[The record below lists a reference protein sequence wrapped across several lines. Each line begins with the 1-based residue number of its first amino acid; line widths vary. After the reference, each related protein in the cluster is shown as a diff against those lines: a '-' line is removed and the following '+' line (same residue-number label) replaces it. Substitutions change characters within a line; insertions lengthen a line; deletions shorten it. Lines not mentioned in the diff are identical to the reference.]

1 MISHSGS
8 TPKAPRLQRGGFGLG
23 FLAGLLVGVGLALA
37 VALYVT
43 KAPVPFVDKVPS
55 LPTLD
60 EKAEAQRNKDW
71 DPNAGLAS
79 KAPRPATAP
88 AEGQGETGAA
98 AAKDGTTPPAPT
110 TTTAASPAA
119 PSPTLTEPA
128 PKAETPVAKDGSA
141 NSGGKA
147 ISGKVTPA
155 TDPYVYYVQAGAF
168 QRPDE
173 AEAQRAKLA
182 LIGVEAR
189 VIDREQGGKMM
200 HRVRMGPFD
209 KSKDA
214 EALRDKLN
222 AAGLEAALVRVE
234 RSAP

>member
-1 MISHSGS
+1 MNSPSGTTS
-8 TPKAPRLQRGGFGLG
+8 KTPRSQRGGFGLG
-23 FLAGLLVGVGLALA
+23 FLVGLLVGVGLALA

-55 LPTLD
+55 LPNLD

-79 KAPRPATAP
+79 KAPRPAVAP
-88 AEGQGETGAA
+88 AEGSSDANGAPTKDAA
-98 AAKDGTTPPAPT
+98 APQAPAAAP
-110 TTTAASPAA
+110 ASPAA

-128 PKAETPVAKDGSA
+128 PKAETAPAKD
-141 NSGGKA
+141 GGKA
-147 ISGKVTPA
+147 ISGKVTSA
-155 TDPYVYYVQAGAF
+155 ADPYVYYVQAGAF
-168 QRPDE
+168 LRPDE

-182 LIGVEAR
+182 LLGVEAR

-222 AAGLEAALVRVE
+222 SAGQEAALVRVE
-234 RSAP
+234 RSSP

>member
-1 MISHSGS
+1 MNSPAGS
-8 TPKAPRLQRGGFGLG
+8 PSKTPRSQRGGFGLG
-23 FLAGLLVGVGLALA
+23 FLVGLLVGIGLALA

-43 KAPVPFVDKVPS
+43 KAPVPFVDKVPA
-55 LPTLD
+55 LPNLD

-79 KAPRPATAP
+79 KAPRPAAPPVEGESGGGGDTPGTTAP
-88 AEGQGETGAA
+88 QPTSTPAA
-98 AAKDGTTPPAPT
+98 ATP
-110 TTTAASPAA
+110 AAPAA

-128 PKAETPVAKDGSA
+128 PKAETAPAKD
-141 NSGGKA
+141 GGKA
-147 ISGKVTPA
+147 ISGKVTSA
-155 TDPYVYYVQAGAF
+155 ADPYVYYVQAGAF

-182 LIGVEAR
+182 LLGVEAR

-222 AAGLEAALVRVE
+222 SAGLEAALVRVE

>member
-1 MISHSGS
+1 MNSLTGS
-8 TPKAPRLQRGGFGLG
+8 PSKTPRSQRGGFGLG
-23 FLAGLLVGVGLALA
+23 FLVGLLVGVGLALA

-55 LPTLD
+55 LPNLD

-79 KAPRPATAP
+79 KAPRPAAP
-88 AEGQGETGAA
+88 PTEGQPDANGTT
-98 AAKDGTTPPAPT
+98 AKDPAAPQSGTTPANAAPAT
-110 TTTAASPAA
+110 PAA

-128 PKAETPVAKDGSA
+128 PKAETAPAKDG
-141 NSGGKA
+141 GKT
-147 ISGKVTPA
+147 ISGKVTSA
-155 TDPYVYYVQAGAF
+155 ADPYVYYVQAGAF

-182 LIGVEAR
+182 LLGVEAR

-222 AAGLEAALVRVE
+222 SAGLEAALVRVE